1 MFAYKNQK
9 VMQHNR
15 KNILFKALAKNF
27 RRIKEIRASEPLL
40 ALSETALMMI
50 VNREFPD
57 IVDAWSAQK
66 IITDYKGDMRCLCP
80 LKLIVYGEVR
90 ESMKKAFADFLK
102 KRQLFVRF
110 NEYRGN
116 DEKNLFSPANKELS
130 ANVLYWLSS
139 SGFYWTDTR
148 EGFDFW
154 CKVNEEWRDFCLTTT
169 ILDDSD
175 EIRQCV
181 RF

>member
-1 MFAYKNQK
+1 MLF
-9 VMQHNR
+9 NR

-27 RRIKEIRASEPLL
+27 RRVKEIRSSEPLWVL
-40 ALSETALMMI
+40 NETVPMMI

-57 IVDAWSAQK
+57 IVNTWEAQR

-80 LKLIVYGEVR
+80 LKLIVFGEVR
-90 ESMKKAFADFLK
+90 DSMKKAFADFLK

-130 ANVLYWLSS
+130 ANVLCWISS
-139 SGFYWTDTR
+139 SGFYWSETR

-154 CKVNEEWRDFCLTTT
+154 DGVNREWRDFCLTTT

-175 EIRQCV
+175 EIRRCV